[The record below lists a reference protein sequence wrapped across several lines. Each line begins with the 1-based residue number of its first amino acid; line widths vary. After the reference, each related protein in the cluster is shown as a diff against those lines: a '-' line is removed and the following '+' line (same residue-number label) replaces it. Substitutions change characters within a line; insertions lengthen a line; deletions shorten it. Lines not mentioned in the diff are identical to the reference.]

1 MSQIDR
7 SRLSFLFSFE
17 KSLPEAPNTRHLNSA
32 NLSDQLLISPGL
44 SLAEARLPQLEGSHP
59 IHLPQWPSHSCW
71 LVQTHHVTLVLGFD
85 WPRTASSYPLRLC
98 SLETVLRRTRSRR
111 RPEAGRRTRR
121 NRRRSRRR
129 LGAEWRWIWSRRRLE
144 GGHMQARGH
153 GGCCGPWCWN
163 MKSSGSK
170 GGAVCTLG

>member
-59 IHLPQWPSHSCW
+59 ICHSDHL
-71 LVQTHHVTLVLGFD
+71 THAD
-85 WPRTASSYPLRLC
+85 
-98 SLETVLRRTRSRR
+98 
-111 RPEAGRRTRR
+111 
-121 NRRRSRRR
+121 
-129 LGAEWRWIWSRRRLE
+129 WSR
-144 GGHMQARGH
+144 HI
-153 GGCCGPWCWN
+153 
-163 MKSSGSK
+163 
-170 GGAVCTLG
+170 T